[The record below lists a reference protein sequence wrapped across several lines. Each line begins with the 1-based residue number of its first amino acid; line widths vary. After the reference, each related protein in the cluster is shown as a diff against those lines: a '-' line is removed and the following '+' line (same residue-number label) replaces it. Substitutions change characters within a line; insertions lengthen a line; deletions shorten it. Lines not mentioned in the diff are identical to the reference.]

1 MTILQKFLFLLILP
15 YSILFSIENYPK
27 PFERSFIH
35 YRYIQKFPETTEY
48 NFSELPIS
56 PAVPITLIRQ
66 QSHESASE
74 ESNKFNIGAYP
85 LLNTSSDNYSLRSI
99 LSININ
105 NFTIHNTMIL
115 NTILEDDTDYIG
127 FDWRN
132 FTGFAEEG
140 YISFRDTYKSLG
152 LVITYGRFY
161 DLWGEARTDQL
172 FLSSASRP
180 LDQLKMKFR
189 YKGFTFISKNA
200 QLDKKSIFNRFFSA
214 HRVTFKNNM
223 FQIGFSESVVYG
235 GENGS
240 FEMTY
245 LNPFLIFHGEKKNG
259 PALDSNTMLAID
271 GRLFLKNKSIYFEFL
286 IDDYQADADVIDD
299 LEPNELGLILGADF
313 SLEKVYLGIEF
324 VGITNR
330 TYKTNVNHEWY
341 IHRNIPIGYGEGSD
355 LWRANVFGRYYY
367 SQDWQFDCEIDYLVK
382 GEGEMSQPW
391 DTPWNDDGI
400 TMESGYDEAFPTG
413 ILEKQFS
420 TSIGAF
426 RMFDHNKWI
435 SVEMK
440 YISTKNSNHSPGID
454 EDNFEVSF
462 GLSWLF
468 TKEFNLE

>member
-35 YRYIQKFPETTEY
+35 YRYIQNFPGATEY

-56 PAVPITLIRQ
+56 PAVPITLTWQ
-66 QSHESASE
+66 QTNGNVLE
-74 ESNKFNIGAYP
+74 ESDRINIGTYP
-85 LLNTSSDNYSLRSI
+85 LLKTSSNNYSLRSI
-99 LSININ
+99 LSIDVN

-115 NTILEDDTDYIG
+115 NTTLAADPNYIG
-127 FDWRN
+127 LDWRN

-140 YISFRDTYKSLG
+140 YILWREKNNSLG
-152 LVITYGRFY
+152 IVITYGRFY

-180 LDQLKMKFR
+180 LDQLKIKLR
-189 YKGFTFISKNA
+189 YNKFTFISKIA
-200 QLDKKSIFNRFFSA
+200 QLDKIGSIRRYFSA
-214 HRVTFKNNM
+214 HRITYKNDL
-223 FQIGFSESVVYG
+223 FQIGFSESTLYG
-235 GENGS
+235 GENSS

-245 LNPFLIFHGEKKNG
+245 LNPFLIFHGEKKNDL
-259 PALDSNTMLAID
+259 ALDSNTMLAID
-271 GRLFLKNKSIYFEFL
+271 GRLFLKNKSVYFEFL
-286 IDDYQADADVIDD
+286 IDDYQADAKGLND
-299 LEPNELGLILGADF
+299 LEPNELGLIFGADF
-313 SLEKVYLGIEF
+313 SFERMYLGLEF

-330 TYKTNVNHEWY
+330 TYKAPEDYEWY

-355 LWRANVFGRYYY
+355 LWRANIFGRYYY
-367 SQDWQFDCEIDYLVK
+367 SQEWQFDYEIDYLVK

-400 TMESGYDEAFPTG
+400 TMETGYDEAFPTG

-420 TSIGAF
+420 MSIGIF
-426 RMFDHNKWI
+426 RMFDSNKWLSAELKYI
-435 SVEMK
+435 SVENVDH
-440 YISTKNSNHSPGID
+440 IANINAD
-454 EDNFEVSF
+454 DFEVSF